1 MKKTII
7 PVCLIMA
14 LASLLCF
21 IVLNESMSKRREA
34 TLSRISQKKE
44 QTSESQKDEF
54 NNGQDNETNGSSDRL
69 TLTDTV
75 ILMKKNIANNELV
88 FRNIEGGS
96 DKALLFDAVTSFNS
110 RRGMPLTTAELEVGA
125 VYDVTFTTFDSKISM
140 LSESDKVFSNVNINK
155 FSINEKQ
162 HIIKVGNEL
171 YQLNKDVV
179 VGSNEEVCELM
190 DITSLDTLTLFGRD
204 KEVISI
210 VVDSG
215 HGYIRVKNDSYFVG
229 GWIEIGQEMIKVLT
243 EDMLIPVPEG
253 SYKIKVS
260 NKGYVGHDEIDVER
274 DKETILDLSKI
285 EIEEVS
291 IGHIKFDIV
300 PEYALLFVDGL
311 LTDFE
316 ERVPLEYG
324 IHSIRVESAGY
335 DTINTNIKVGSE
347 YADIKIELEEE
358 NSGNSDDTDEED
370 SKNSNEPESASSSSS
385 SSSSSS
391 TNSLSANSIISDSK
405 KIFVE
410 GPVGASVYLDG
421 TYIGIAPCFT
431 NKIIGNHTVT
441 LSRAGFVTK
450 SYTINVSNDNNDIT
464 LSFSELQADL

>member
-1 MKKTII
+1 
-7 PVCLIMA
+7 MA

-21 IVLNESMSKRREA
+21 IVLQESMSKRRDA
-34 TLSRISQKKE
+34 TLNRISQRKE
-44 QTSESQKDEF
+44 NVQEKQDEKLNSENTDINDESLSQT
-54 NNGQDNETNGSSDRL
+54 DRL

-75 ILMKKNIANNELV
+75 ILMKKNLSGNELV

-96 DKALLFDAVTSFNS
+96 DKALSYDSATSFTS
-110 RRGMPLTTAELEVGA
+110 KRGMPLTTAELNVGA
-125 VYDVTFTTFDSKISM
+125 VYDVTFTTFDSRISS
-140 LSESDKVFSNVNINK
+140 LSESNNVFTNKDITK

-162 HIIKVGNEL
+162 HIIKVGSEL

-179 VGSNEEVCELM
+179 IGSNDELCELM
-190 DITSLDTLTLFGRD
+190 DITNLDKLTLFGRD
-204 KEVISI
+204 KEILSI
-210 VVDSG
+210 VVNSG

-260 NKGYVGHDEIDVER
+260 NKGYVGHDDVIVER

-285 EIEEVS
+285 DIEEVS
-291 IGHIKFDIV
+291 IGHVKFDIT

-316 ERVPLEYG
+316 ERIPLEYG
-324 IHSIRVESAGY
+324 IHAIRVESAGY
-335 DTINTNIKVGSE
+335 DTISTSIKVGSE

-358 NSGNSDDTDEED
+358 NSGTNDDEDGDSDDSESSLG
-370 SKNSNEPESASSSSS
+370 SKDTSSS

-391 TNSLSANSIISDSK
+391 TQTSANSLSLDSIISDSK
-405 KIFVE
+405 KIFIE
-410 GPVGASVYLDG
+410 GPVGAAVYLDG
-421 TYIGIAPCFT
+421 TYIGVAPCNT

-441 LSRAGFVTK
+441 LSKAGFVTK
-450 SYTINVSNDNNDIT
+450 SYTINVSNDNNDLT